1 MEIKILGPGC
11 MNCKTLERRVN
22 EALTQMNINVPVIK
36 VSNIHDI
43 IKAGVLKTP
52 ALMANGKLI
61 LQGKI
66 PKIEELKEL
75 IKASLS

>member
-52 ALMANGKLI
+52 A
-61 LQGKI
+61 
-66 PKIEELKEL
+66 
-75 IKASLS
+75 